1 MRAKGR
7 WSYRRRSLA
16 NLLRMGHCGPTVMKT
31 LLEVGDADSEWA
43 VKLAGGLPGGI
54 GDTGF
59 ECGGITSP
67 LFVLGLRY
75 GLEEKGEGLPQVF
88 HKGLAHFHG
97 FLDRNGSPFCR
108 DIRGTPYRLRKCMKA
123 VCLAPEIASR
133 AASEDGTGAVR
144 DEARE
149 AYALLY
155 SHLTGRHFHCART
168 VLEHLGPAIPQRPE
182 FREGLSGFVGGTLF
196 QGLTCGSLVAG
207 VMALG
212 SGLDRIENSFPRV
225 MRMIVL
231 MKTGGKP
238 FADPINAF
246 NRIMNRGKD
255 LADWFVGEF
264 GSTQC
269 KAVTGCD
276 FSAVPDVRRYIAT
289 DSMNRCAVLSEKV
302 AERVRYMMRLA
313 S

>member
-1 MRAKGR
+1 
-7 WSYRRRSLA
+7 
-16 NLLRMGHCGPTVMKT
+16 MKT
-31 LLEVGDADSEWA
+31 LLEVGDADGEWA

-75 GLEEKGEGLPQVF
+75 GLEEKGDGLPLVF
-88 HKGLAHFHG
+88 HKGLAHLHG
-97 FLDRNGSPFCR
+97 FLDRNGSPFCSE
-108 DIRGTPYRLRKCMKA
+108 IRGTPYRLRKCMKA
-123 VCLAPEIASR
+123 VCLAPEIALR

-144 DEARE
+144 DESRE

-182 FREGLSGFVGGTLF
+182 LREGLSGFMGGTLC
-196 QGLTCGSLVAG
+196 QGMTCGALVAG
-207 VMALG
+207 VMSLG
-212 SGLDRIENSFPRV
+212 FGLDRIENSFPRV

-231 MKTGGKP
+231 MKTGGKA

-276 FSAVPDVRRYIAT
+276 FSSVPDVRRYIAT
-289 DSMNRCAVLSEKV
+289 DSMNKCAAISEKV
-302 AERVRYMMRLA
+302 AERVRNMMRLTV
-313 S
+313 